1 MPVDITVR
9 KLRNHQNLN
18 GSRFLDLY
26 ESLLLQREL
35 SVDEYQ
41 ELLTFSVLFLR
52 QGDGVVARLGYR
64 ILLQYSLDT
73 SDFDPLIAIAD
84 QREIM
89 PVLDAI
95 RRSKPDAFDNE
106 SFETVLS
113 TAHAA
118 NFSRD
123 GITRTREQLALQQFN
138 KQHAEAVII
147 APTSYG
153 KSEMLITRAIASLP
167 AAVCIVV
174 PSKALIAQ
182 TKNDLVKVMKNNGQ
196 SGRIISHPEAYNG
209 ERSFIAILTQER
221 LHRLYVDNPELQIDH
236 LLIDE
241 AQNILTDDA
250 RALELSQVIL
260 ISRSRNQAL
269 QIAYYTPFLEEPDA
283 LQHVNAADQAVRAR
297 TVNEL
302 VKVERFYAG
311 EVGGRLHI
319 YDQYLDRGFSG
330 EVTVPSDDAAA
341 VLALAGTRT
350 IVYLNRPR
358 DAQALALRIAAVV
371 GDSEP
376 SEIIETAVAAIAD
389 LIDKDYVLID
399 AIRKGV
405 LFHHGQIPEVLRQY
419 VERLFRED
427 HSQDKRYLVTTST
440 LLEGVNTPADTMILM
455 SAGKGRGNLTR
466 SSFRNL
472 VGRVARF
479 SQIFAAEPNL
489 RLLLPKIYAIKGS
502 YSRADWNP
510 LNWLADRAD
519 PSKPATDPVNN
530 PLLEEGPREQPRI
543 EALER
548 LENIERG
555 SSGLEEPRLA
565 LTEVGQLCFRHG
577 AHDFDIFRYE
587 RLIQARVDSHAGTLA
602 TNADELLLLI
612 SDIFLRGVELIGR
625 DTGDLARLQ
634 EEEAARNFY
643 AMFMS
648 WRADGSPM
656 KMMIGRYLKYWADQS
671 SDLIWVGSRW
681 GDEKK
686 FPNEHVNSYVRR
698 SSKSRPALVNLAIV
712 RIKAE
717 LDFLDYNLMKY
728 VEILYALEMLEES
741 FYLKLKYG
749 TDNRAVI
756 TLLRNGLTF
765 ELARLVSES
774 YSDHVEINASA
785 NTIELQPTILDAMTA
800 DGVNDIL
807 LFEVRGLLGAQS

>member
-1 MPVDITVR
+1 MTIEVTVR
-9 KLRNHQNLN
+9 KLRNHQNLD
-18 GSRFLDLY
+18 GSRFLELY
-26 ESLLLQREL
+26 EMMLLQQEITA
-35 SVDEYQ
+35 DEHQ
-41 ELLTFSVLFLR
+41 ELLTFAVLFLR
-52 QGDGVVARLGYR
+52 QGDEVVARLGYR

-73 SDFDPLIAIAD
+73 LDFDPLIAIAD
-84 QREIM
+84 QWEIM
-89 PVLDAI
+89 PILSAI
-95 RRSKPDAFDNE
+95 RRSRPDAFDDE
-106 SFETVLS
+106 ALGMVISA
-113 TAHAA
+113 AHSA
-118 NFSRD
+118 NFSKD
-123 GITRTREQLALQQFN
+123 GVTRTREQLALQQFN
-138 KQHAEAVII
+138 KQHAEAVIV

-182 TKNDLVKVMKNNGQ
+182 TKNDLVKVMKDIGR
-196 SGRIISHPEAYNG
+196 SGRVITHPEAYNG

-221 LHRLYVDNPELQIDH
+221 LHRLYVDNPELRIDH

-241 AQNILTDDA
+241 AQNILSDDA
-250 RALELSQVIL
+250 RSLELSQVIL
-260 ISRSRNQAL
+260 IARSRNQDL

-283 LQHVNAADQAVRAR
+283 IQHVNATDQAVRAR
-297 TVNEL
+297 TVSEV

-319 YDQYLDRGFSG
+319 YDQYLDRGFSS
-330 EVTVPSDDAAA
+330 EFDIPSDEAEA
-341 VLALAGTRT
+341 VLALAGKRT

-358 DAQALALRIAAVV
+358 DAQSLALRIAAVT
-371 GDSEP
+371 GSSEL
-376 SEIIETAVAAIAD
+376 SELAETAISAITD
-389 LIDKDYVLID
+389 LIDKDYVLIE
-399 AIRKGV
+399 AIRNGV

-427 HSQDKRYLVTTST
+427 DSQDGRYLVTTST

-455 SAGKGRGNLTR
+455 SAGKGRSNLTR

-489 RLLLPKIYAIKGS
+489 NLLLPRIYAIKGG
-502 YSRADWNP
+502 YSRVDWNP
-510 LNWLADRAD
+510 LKWMADRAD
-519 PSKPATDPVNN
+519 PSKPATDPVDN
-530 PLLEEGPREQPRI
+530 PLLERGPTEQPRI

-577 AHDFDIFRYE
+577 AHDFDVFRYE
-587 RLIQARVDSHAGTLA
+587 RLIQERVDSYRGTVVA
-602 TNADELLLLI
+602 DADELLSLI
-612 SDIFLRGVELIGR
+612 SNIFLRGVELIGK
-625 DTGDLARLQ
+625 DTGDLTRLH
-634 EEEAARNFY
+634 EEDAARNFY

-671 SDLIWVGSRW
+671 NDLIWVGSKW
-681 GDEKK
+681 GDVKR
-686 FPNEHVNSYVRR
+686 FPNEHGESYIRR
-698 SSKSRPALVNLAIV
+698 SMKSRPALVNLAIV

-728 VEILYALEMLEES
+728 VEILFTLEILDES
-741 FYLKLKYG
+741 FYLRLKYG
-749 TDNRAVI
+749 TDNRAII

-765 ELARLVSES
+765 ELAKLVNES
-774 YSDHVEINASA
+774 YSDYVEINASA
-785 NTIELQPTILDAMTA
+785 NTIELQPTIMDAMEA
-800 DGVNDIL
+800 GGVNDIL
-807 LFEVRGLLGAQS
+807 LFEIRGLLGAQG